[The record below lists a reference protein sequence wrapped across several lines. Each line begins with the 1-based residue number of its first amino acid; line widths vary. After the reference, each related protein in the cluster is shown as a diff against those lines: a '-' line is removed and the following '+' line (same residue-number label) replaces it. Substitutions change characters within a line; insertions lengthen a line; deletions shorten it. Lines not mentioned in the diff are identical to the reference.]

1 MRGLARIEGGGGRV
15 RPGARG
21 FPSLGGGGLAR
32 RSASNPTPLEVA
44 GTQMFSGEG
53 VSAPFLSRISRTV
66 ERPTQNWHDP
76 GESDCLIKTKH
87 CDGRKSV
94 LTQCDFCPVL

>member
-21 FPSLGGGGLAR
+21 FPSDGGGLAR

-53 VSAPFLSRISRTV
+53 VSAPFLENLAHRRTTDSELARSRGIRLS
-66 ERPTQNWHDP
+66 N
-76 GESDCLIKTKH
+76 
-87 CDGRKSV
+87 
-94 LTQCDFCPVL
+94 

>member
-1 MRGLARIEGGGGRV
+1 MSGLVRGV
-15 RPGARG
+15 
-21 FPSLGGGGLAR
+21 FPLGGGLAR

-87 CDGRKSV
+87 SDGRKV
-94 LTQCDFCPVL
+94 DADGM

>member
-1 MRGLARIEGGGGRV
+1 MRDCGYSCGAWALAFGLGLGPCHLNYGGAFRQLGLEGFTALHSHS
-15 RPGARG
+15 PA
-21 FPSLGGGGLAR
+21 
-32 RSASNPTPLEVA
+32 NE
-44 GTQMFSGEG
+44 Q
-53 VSAPFLSRISRTV
+53 
-66 ERPTQNWHDP
+66 PTQNWHDP

>member
-21 FPSLGGGGLAR
+21 FPSDGGGLAR

-53 VSAPFLSRISRTV
+53 VRALSRESRAPSNDRLRTGTIQGNPTV
-66 ERPTQNWHDP
+66 
-76 GESDCLIKTKH
+76 
-87 CDGRKSV
+87 
-94 LTQCDFCPVL
+94 